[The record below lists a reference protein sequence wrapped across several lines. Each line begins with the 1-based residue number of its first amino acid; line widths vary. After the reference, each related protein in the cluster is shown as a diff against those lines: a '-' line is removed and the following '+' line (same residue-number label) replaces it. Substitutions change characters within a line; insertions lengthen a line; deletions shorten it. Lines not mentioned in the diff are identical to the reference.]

1 MLFFFYRFTFLLFSC
16 FPLNCHHRIKFAT
29 SFANT
34 AFLLIPFP
42 IYVLLPKIAVTLTI
56 ATRVPTAFQHLC
68 HTPAWTHQS
77 WGNFYCSSFLAHIQ
91 STILFSN
98 IVICFIF
105 LSIALA
111 KKNSAKAPGL
121 SCQSGSRQMIS
132 HRFSCIMS
140 RRSISS

>member
-1 MLFFFYRFTFLLFSC
+1 MLFFYRFTFLLFSC
-16 FPLNCHHRIKFAT
+16 FPLNRHYSIKSTT
-29 SFANT
+29 SFTYRA
-34 AFLLIPFP
+34 LLLVAFP
-42 IYVLLPKIAVTLTI
+42 IAVLLPKIAITLTI
-56 ATRVPTAFQHLC
+56 STLVPATFQHLRY
-68 HTPAWTHQS
+68 TPAGTYQS
-77 WGNFYCSSFLAHIQ
+77 WGNFYCSFFLTHIQ